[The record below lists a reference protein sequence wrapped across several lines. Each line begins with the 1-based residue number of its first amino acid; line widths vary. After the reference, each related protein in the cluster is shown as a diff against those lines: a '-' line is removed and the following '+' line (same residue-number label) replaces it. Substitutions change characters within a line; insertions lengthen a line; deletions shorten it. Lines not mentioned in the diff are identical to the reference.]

1 MTCFLYARLHWG
13 ESMFWGVTFNDE
25 KQVNP
30 RVECIP
36 ECGDIYKV

>member
-1 MTCFLYARLHWG
+1 MRDYIGGKVPL
-13 ESMFWGVTFNDE
+13 GVTFNDE